1 MSYENIKVK
10 AYSGYRREEKPR
22 AFFINNEKITV
33 AEILDMWIEES
44 FPDKTRKRFFI
55 VKGNDKQKYKI
66 YNDEKTLEWFC
77 EMK

>member
-22 AFFINNEKITV
+22 AFFINNEQITV

-44 FPDKTRKRFFI
+44 LPDKTRKRFFI

-77 EMK
+77 EMQ